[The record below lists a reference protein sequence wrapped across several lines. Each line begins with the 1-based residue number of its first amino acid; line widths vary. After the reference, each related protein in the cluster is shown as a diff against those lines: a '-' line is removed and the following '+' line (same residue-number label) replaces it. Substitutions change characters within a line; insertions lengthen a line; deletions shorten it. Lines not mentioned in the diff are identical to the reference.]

1 MPKSARTKKPGRR
14 PGSGRRPIPADLY
27 LLQWSSVVEMLK
39 DGHSGRAIKAK
50 HGTCAETVR
59 HVRRFMI
66 QGGWTP
72 PVRVPK
78 KTVRPPR
85 EPRPPRV
92 GMTAEERLHKHSG
105 VAFWFASWEDQGRGG
120 GAGARE
126 REHGPGCE
134 ACACG
139 TGGDDWQMNLE
150 FRGSSGVQF
159 RAQR

>member
-1 MPKSARTKKPGRR
+1 MPKPARTKKPGRR
-14 PGSGRRPIPADLY
+14 PGSGRRPIPVDLY

-85 EPRPPRV
+85 QPRPPRV
-92 GMTAEERLHKHSG
+92 GMTAEERLQKHSG
-105 VAFWFASWEDQGRGG
+105 VAFCLRAGKTNAEVAELEHVSVNTVRVVRRALVVQGEMIDR
-120 GAGARE
+120 
-126 REHGPGCE
+126 
-134 ACACG
+134 
-139 TGGDDWQMNLE
+139 
-150 FRGSSGVQF
+150 
-159 RAQR
+159 